1 MLHRRHLLQALGAS
15 ALGITSASVLAA
27 PRAQD
32 VRFLLV
38 FLRGGYDCASLLVPT
53 ASSYY
58 YETRPNIAIARPGQ
72 DGGALQLTADWGLHP
87 ALAQSMLPLYQKRQ
101 LAFVPFTGTDDLSR
115 SHFDTQDSLEL
126 GQPLGGRRDFR
137 SGFLNRLVAELNP
150 RAGGTTPT
158 VQPMAFTSTLP
169 LALRGSLDVPNTALS
184 AAAGRTGVD
193 ARQAELIASMYQ
205 GTRLAAP
212 VNEGFATRDEVART
226 MQGEMEAASRNA
238 LSTKGFEGT
247 ARRMA
252 RLMQTRYQLGF
263 VDVGGWDTHV
273 AQGAAT
279 GALANRLEE
288 LGRGLA
294 GFADEMGPAWKSTV
308 VVVVSE
314 FGRTFRENGNRGT
327 DHGHGTVF
335 WVLGGGVGGGRIA
348 GEQQALTATTLFQNR
363 DYPVLNDYRSVLGG
377 LFARL
382 YGLDLA
388 AVARVFPG
396 AKAADLRL
404 V

>member
-1 MLHRRHLLQALGAS
+1 MHRRHCLQALGAS
-15 ALGITSASVLAA
+15 ALALTTASARVMAA
-27 PRAQD
+27 PHAGD
-32 VRFLLV
+32 VRLLLV

-53 ASSYY
+53 SSSYY

-72 DGGALQLTADWGLHP
+72 EGGALALTSDWGLHP
-87 ALAQSMLPLYQKRQ
+87 VLAPSLLPLYQRRE

-115 SHFDTQDSLEL
+115 SHFDTQDSIEL
-126 GQPLGGRRDFR
+126 GQPLSARRDYG
-137 SGFLNRLVAELNP
+137 SGFLNRLAAELGAAREP
-150 RAGGTTPT
+150 ATPL
-158 VQPMAFTSTLP
+158 AFTSTLP
-169 LALRGSLDVPNTALS
+169 LVLRGTVDVPNTAL
-184 AAAGRTGVD
+184 AAGAGKSGVD
-193 ARQAELIASMYQ
+193 ARQAQLIDMMYRS
-205 GTRLAAP
+205 TALAKP
-212 VNEGFATRDEVART
+212 VAEGFATRDEVART
-226 MQGEMEAASRNA
+226 MQGEMDAASRNA

-252 RLMQTRYQLGF
+252 RLLQARYDLGF

-273 AQGAAT
+273 GQGNST
-279 GALANRLEE
+279 GVLANRFEE

-335 WVLGGGVGGGRIA
+335 WVLGGGVAGGRMV
-348 GEQQALTATTLFQNR
+348 GEQQALSAATLFQNR

-377 LFARL
+377 LFARM
-382 YGLDLA
+382 YGLNA
-388 AVARVFPG
+388 AALARVFPG
-396 AKAADLRL
+396 ARATDLRL

>member
-1 MLHRRHLLQALGAS
+1 MRRRHCLQALGAS
-15 ALGITSASVLAA
+15 ALALTTASARVMAA
-27 PRAQD
+27 PHAGD
-32 VRFLLV
+32 VRLLLV

-53 ASSYY
+53 SSSYY

-72 DGGALQLTADWGLHP
+72 EGGALALTSDWGLHP
-87 ALAQSMLPLYQKRQ
+87 VLAPSLLPLYQRRE

-115 SHFDTQDSLEL
+115 RHFDTQDSIEL
-126 GQPLGGRRDFR
+126 GQPLSARRDYG
-137 SGFLNRLVAELNP
+137 SGFLNRLAAELGAAREP
-150 RAGGTTPT
+150 ATPL
-158 VQPMAFTSTLP
+158 AFTSTLP
-169 LALRGSLDVPNTALS
+169 LVLRGTVDVPNTAL
-184 AAAGRTGVD
+184 AAGAGKSGVD
-193 ARQAELIASMYQ
+193 ARQAQLIDMMYRS
-205 GTRLAAP
+205 TALAKP
-212 VNEGFATRDEVART
+212 VTEGFATRDEVART
-226 MQGEMEAASRNA
+226 MQGEMDAASRNA

-252 RLMQTRYQLGF
+252 RLLQARYDLGF

-273 AQGAAT
+273 GQGNAT
-279 GALANRLEE
+279 GVLANRFEE

-294 GFADEMGPAWKSTV
+294 GFADEMGAAWKSTV

-335 WVLGGGVGGGRIA
+335 WVLGGGVAGGRMV
-348 GEQQALTATTLFQNR
+348 GEQQALSAATLFQNR

-377 LFARL
+377 LFGRM
-382 YGLDLA
+382 YGLNA
-388 AVARVFPG
+388 AALARVFPDTR
-396 AKAADLRL
+396 ATDLRL

>member
-1 MLHRRHLLQALGAS
+1 MRRRHCLQALGAS
-15 ALGITSASVLAA
+15 ALALTTASARVMAA
-27 PRAQD
+27 PHAGDARL
-32 VRFLLV
+32 LLV

-53 ASSYY
+53 SSSYY

-72 DGGALQLTADWGLHP
+72 EGGALALTSDWGLHP
-87 ALAQSMLPLYQKRQ
+87 VLAPSLLPLYQRRE

-115 SHFDTQDSLEL
+115 SHFDTQDSIEL
-126 GQPLGGRRDFR
+126 GQPLSARRDYG
-137 SGFLNRLVAELNP
+137 SGFLNRLAAELGAAREP
-150 RAGGTTPT
+150 ATPL
-158 VQPMAFTSTLP
+158 AFTSTLP
-169 LALRGSLDVPNTALS
+169 LVLRGTVDVPNTAL
-184 AAAGRTGVD
+184 AAGAGKSGVD
-193 ARQAELIASMYQ
+193 ARQAQLIDMMYRS
-205 GTRLAAP
+205 TALAKP
-212 VNEGFATRDEVART
+212 VTEGFATRDEVART
-226 MQGEMEAASRNA
+226 MQGEMDAASRNA

-252 RLMQTRYQLGF
+252 RLLQARYDLGF

-273 AQGAAT
+273 GQGNST
-279 GALANRLEE
+279 GVLANRFEE

-294 GFADEMGPAWKSTV
+294 GFADEMGAAWKSTV

-335 WVLGGGVGGGRIA
+335 WVLGGGVAGGRMV
-348 GEQQALTATTLFQNR
+348 GEQQALSAATLFQNR

-377 LFARL
+377 LFGRM
-382 YGLDLA
+382 YGLNA
-388 AVARVFPG
+388 AALARVFPDTR
-396 AKAADLRL
+396 ATDLRL

>member
-72 DGGALQLTADWGLHP
+72 EGGALQLTADWGLHP

-169 LALRGSLDVPNTALS
+169 LALRGALDVPNTALS

>member
-1 MLHRRHLLQALGAS
+1 MGDS
-15 ALGITSASVLAA
+15 C
-27 PRAQD
+27 
-32 VRFLLV
+32 LLV
-38 FLRGGYDCASLLVPT
+38 FLRGAYGCATLLVPT

-72 DGGALQLTADWGLHP
+72 DGGALQLTVDWGLHP

-169 LALRGSLDVPNTALS
+169 LALRGALDVPNTALS